1 MKTQK
6 KPAASPHKKRYKLHP
21 YPTTPMKELFAAV
34 ALIRNEK
41 EAVEFFRDLLTIS
54 ELEEF
59 ANRWQM
65 VKLLVGGKPYLE
77 IAEKLG
83 TSTTTVARVAKWL
96 YSGTG
101 GYEAIAKRAFGK
113 NPDRHERPTLH
124 GKSHGLLNPR
134 SM

>member
-1 MKTQK
+1 M
-6 KPAASPHKKRYKLHP
+6 R
-21 YPTTPMKELFAAV
+21 ELFEA
-34 ALIRNEK
+34 IRLLRTPR
-41 EAVEFFRDLLTIS
+41 EAQDFFRDLLTIA

-65 VKLLVGGKPYLE
+65 VKLLVAGKPYLE

-96 YSGTG
+96 YAGSG

-113 NPDRHERPTLH
+113 NPDYEPNRPLH
-124 GKSHGLLNPR
+124 PRGKR
-134 SM
+134 WVR